1 MTERQKLHGTL
12 HKEYLLGSTK
22 NLCRLAANA
31 REPIVVTAGGVREL
45 PALSPTPQGY
55 PDRFLSVFAH
65 EADAV
70 VVGVARSSSS
80 ALVEDGS
87 FIFTDVQVEVQE
99 VLKDNPAAHIGPAME
114 ITVTRPGGRLVLKGK
129 QVRAEDADFKPFN
142 EGGRYLLF
150 LQFIRE
156 SGAYRAFSERSFE
169 LVPGGV
175 AKLTGNT
182 GLVLPQRPRSFSE
195 RDTSCGGSCCDMGDG
210 PMSERW
216 RPRILLRQ
224 LLSGRITAQ
233 EDSGPIPL
241 FRLPR

>member
-182 GLVLPQRPRSFSE
+182 GLVLPQSHSDPEAFLNEIRAAVVLAA
-195 RDTSCGGSCCDMGDG
+195 TWGTG
-210 PMSERW
+210 
-216 RPRILLRQ
+216 Q
-224 LLSGRITAQ
+224 
-233 EDSGPIPL
+233 
-241 FRLPR
+241 